1 MCRTA
6 QQTKTPI
13 WIHHRTRNSA
23 NSRTPIGAC
32 SCGLLAG
39 ENERHVDAKS
49 AMQRREERR
58 LKIMGGMARRR
69 PSALAPPTDS
79 AGGVKGHRAI
89 AYYTNA
95 RTSQRNARRSCAWT
109 RNDRAGRYK
118 IPMAPLVVHH
128 RLRRKSLAREVRK
141 GNLPSAVATPPPRPN
156 PQHPGRG
163 RLATGPSQLRQCH
176 LPRLSARPR
185 A

>member
-1 MCRTA
+1 MRT
-6 QQTKTPI
+6 T
-13 WIHHRTRNSA
+13 
-23 NSRTPIGAC
+23 
-32 SCGLLAG
+32 G

-156 PQHPGRG
+156 PPVIIIHSGVMPIEHFRNFIALEPAHTAI
-163 RLATGPSQLRQCH
+163 LAMRDQTRHARKSRTTQLGTLTYCPECWSWPWR
-176 LPRLSARPR
+176 
-185 A
+185 